1 MTLRIS
7 AAQRLINHQRYLS
20 DVESRMDQIQ
30 QQLATGRKIARASD
44 DPAGAALALQHR
56 KNIGFEAQMRR
67 NIDGGL
73 AFMNASEAA
82 LDGAT
87 ESLQR
92 ARELAIRAANDTHS
106 PDQRQAI
113 ALEFDQ
119 IIRHVAQVANTRF
132 GDAYIFSGH
141 KTNQPAFDI
150 DDSGGALTIQ
160 YQGDDGAR
168 MRRISFADEAPINVT
183 GDVAFGSLFDD
194 LIDLRETIA
203 SAGSGTEISARIDV
217 IDDGM
222 DRIMNARADIGARVN
237 RFESAKAQSEVVNI
251 NLQELRAGIEEVDL
265 SEAIVELYGV
275 ETSLQAALGAIGRTN
290 NMTLLN
296 FLH

>member
-92 ARELAIRAANDTHS
+92 ARELAVRAANDTHS

-119 IIRHVAQVANTRF
+119 IIRHIAQVANTLF

-141 KTNQPAFDI
+141 KT
-150 DDSGGALTIQ
+150 
-160 YQGDDGAR
+160 
-168 MRRISFADEAPINVT
+168 
-183 GDVAFGSLFDD
+183 
-194 LIDLRETIA
+194 
-203 SAGSGTEISARIDV
+203 
-217 IDDGM
+217 
-222 DRIMNARADIGARVN
+222 
-237 RFESAKAQSEVVNI
+237 
-251 NLQELRAGIEEVDL
+251 
-265 SEAIVELYGV
+265 
-275 ETSLQAALGAIGRTN
+275 
-290 NMTLLN
+290 
-296 FLH
+296 